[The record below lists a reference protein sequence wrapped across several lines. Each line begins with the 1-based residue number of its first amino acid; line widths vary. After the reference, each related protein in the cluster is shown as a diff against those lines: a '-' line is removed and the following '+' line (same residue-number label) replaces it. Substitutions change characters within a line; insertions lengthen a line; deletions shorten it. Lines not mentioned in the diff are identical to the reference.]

1 LEIEA
6 EVIECLTA
14 TSKLGGVGY
23 VIITDGTE
31 KTVDRRHVDVLVS
44 ALAEGTLPLQAAAY
58 IADALIM
65 SDNFNFVDDYVSD
78 VLSFLS
84 DESRPLL
91 REDVQALRTRLST
104 VLPSGNSN

>member
-65 SDNFNFVDDYVSD
+65 SDNF
-78 VLSFLS
+78 LSFLS